1 VVGLLGDEADSGML
15 PIGKGRTKQIANR
28 AIIENIKQKMQK
40 YKIETVKQIVI
51 LHMEDKDSLEFK
63 DLEEQVKEE
72 LKFEKLIIG
81 HPRFCE
87 AVHTGPGAWIAS
99 FSLK

>member
-1 VVGLLGDEADSGML
+1 MGIL

-28 AIIENIKQKMQK
+28 VIIENIKQKMQK
-40 YKIETVKQIVI
+40 YKIETVKQIII
-51 LHMEDKDSLEFK
+51 LHMEDKDSPEFK
-63 DLEEQVKEE
+63 DLEAQIRRK
-72 LKFEKLIIG
+72 LKFEKLIFG

-87 AVHTGPGAWIAS
+87 AVHTGPGGWGAT